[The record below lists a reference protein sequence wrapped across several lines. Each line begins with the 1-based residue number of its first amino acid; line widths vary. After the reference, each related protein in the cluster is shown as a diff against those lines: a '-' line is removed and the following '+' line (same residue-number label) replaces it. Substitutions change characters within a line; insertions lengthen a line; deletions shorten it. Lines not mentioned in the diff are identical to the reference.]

1 MYKGPVT
8 LIRKTDDILMR
19 SEIDEVSTNRANFLL
34 LELIKKRYGSVF
46 TSEES
51 LESVRIWLGVEE
63 DVRCEI
69 EKQLDKEKCSNHLEN
84 FDSSLLEGL
93 SDSFKQEIAVFLAS
107 QFMKNQKGP
116 HSSVLNFDYIQPPA
130 HVPWND

>member
-1 MYKGPVT
+1 MGLV
-8 LIRKTDDILMR
+8 LVEWKTPAVVNTGD
-19 SEIDEVSTNRANFLL
+19 
-34 LELIKKRYGSVF
+34 SV
-46 TSEES
+46 
-51 LESVRIWLGVEE
+51 
-63 DVRCEI
+63 VRCEI